1 MQGNAGA
8 WVRLPLRLLEDERLQ
23 RSDLIIC
30 ALLLD
35 RCDLSPELSLTV
47 DQIAQL
53 SQLSPRTVRRSLQR
67 LSDCGY
73 IGITR
78 TGRAHRIS
86 VLEILPPKRRSGK
99 RAGEP
104 ALSKREQEEM
114 NDYLSLVNTC
124 LYREENAS

>member
-1 MQGNAGA
+1 MIKNTGA

-35 RCDLSPELSLTV
+35 RCDLSPELSLAV

-53 SQLSPRTVRRSLQR
+53 VRLSPRTVRRSLQR
-67 LSDCGY
+67 LADCGY

-86 VLEILPPKRRSGK
+86 VQEILPPKRRTGK
-99 RAGEP
+99 RAAP
-104 ALSKREQEEM
+104 ALSQREQEEM
-114 NDYLSLVNTC
+114 NDYLSLVNSC
-124 LYREENAS
+124 LHREENAS